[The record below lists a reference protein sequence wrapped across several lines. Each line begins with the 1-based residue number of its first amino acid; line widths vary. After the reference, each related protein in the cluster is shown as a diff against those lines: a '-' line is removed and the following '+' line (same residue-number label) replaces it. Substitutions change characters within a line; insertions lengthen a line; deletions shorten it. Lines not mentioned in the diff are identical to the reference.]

1 MRLARR
7 PITLKFATLSTVSKL
22 VFSDQLDHLE
32 RTSRE
37 RGVTLSGGMS
47 AHVDSKNSDASLDV
61 SNLSALW
68 SNLRDHVKKLQ
79 QGGGREDHTYETKR
93 AKFCRSVAVDPQSK
107 AVKWVMKNL
116 KLKGKYRHYGK
127 AWSGKGMY
135 RKDIRPVQ
143 ERAICAALLKHS
155 GLWKCVQE
163 RTLPL
168 PNEMKDLVECMY
180 HSFTRLK
187 DRAKRA
193 ELEALSPSRKTST
206 SRSSSNNNNNNNRG
220 GESKLE
226 NQSAESKSAGG
237 EHKSSSSNNSNY
249 GGESKRQRRGSMSG
263 GTTTTTRGKG
273 RGKKKGKS
281 QFASLMDTLDLKPL
295 YVADEDFAGFEGTE
309 EDHAM
314 NSVFSDPI
322 QALNDELSQIVARCE
337 FLLDIVPVS
346 VTSASDASAP
356 DSVQAL
362 DSVSH
367 ARSGCTSETK
377 TGAETDFRRGGLRQ
391 ATAVREDTIGNV
403 SMSSTLRSIHATSNN
418 LVVDTDLIED
428 IEARERN
435 KAYDRRFSECVS
447 YIFDHTSSTW
457 SAARASSPS
466 VLLQLIQI
474 RSRRAYHRAYGEQA
488 MATLLVQQKEL
499 FVGGDCVNE
508 SIRALLETHA
518 AFRGITANEA
528 RARYQSWQEGGWENL
543 VFSSHAAYNS
553 RNAYT
558 QRLHHYST
566 SLGAA
571 GYHAFSEV
579 KKGFRLLFVVLVN
592 TLSECLH
599 TLQGMQNGAQSKE
612 ALVATVHGFLSA
624 LAIDYEPQDAQM
636 ILDSG
641 LIPLLHGQI
650 SMGNR
655 GHERARGPGD
665 GIRTSMCR

>member
-1 MRLARR
+1 M
-7 PITLKFATLSTVSKL
+7 
-22 VFSDQLDHLE
+22 
-32 RTSRE
+32 
-37 RGVTLSGGMS
+37 
-47 AHVDSKNSDASLDV
+47 
-61 SNLSALW
+61 
-68 SNLRDHVKKLQ
+68 
-79 QGGGREDHTYETKR
+79 
-93 AKFCRSVAVDPQSK
+93 
-107 AVKWVMKNL
+107 
-116 KLKGKYRHYGK
+116 
-127 AWSGKGMY
+127 
-135 RKDIRPVQ
+135 
-143 ERAICAALLKHS
+143 
-155 GLWKCVQE
+155 
-163 RTLPL
+163 
-168 PNEMKDLVECMY
+168 
-180 HSFTRLK
+180 
-187 DRAKRA
+187 
-193 ELEALSPSRKTST
+193 
-206 SRSSSNNNNNNNRG
+206 
-220 GESKLE
+220 
-226 NQSAESKSAGG
+226 
-237 EHKSSSSNNSNY
+237 
-249 GGESKRQRRGSMSG
+249 
-263 GTTTTTRGKG
+263 
-273 RGKKKGKS
+273 
-281 QFASLMDTLDLKPL
+281 
-295 YVADEDFAGFEGTE
+295 
-309 EDHAM
+309 
-314 NSVFSDPI
+314 
-322 QALNDELSQIVARCE
+322 
-337 FLLDIVPVS
+337 
-346 VTSASDASAP
+346 
-356 DSVQAL
+356 
-362 DSVSH
+362 
-367 ARSGCTSETK
+367 
-377 TGAETDFRRGGLRQ
+377 
-391 ATAVREDTIGNV
+391 
-403 SMSSTLRSIHATSNN
+403 
-418 LVVDTDLIED
+418 DTDLIED

-665 GIRTSMCR
+665 GIRTSMWTLYRFIMVLCMGGVRGDSGRSDDASGSEQEYTIDLLGGGPHDPTAGGAERSAEEDTQVISDILSLDNKK